1 MGELEEKLTSVL
13 NNPALMQQIMN
24 MAQSMSPGESPPQE
38 STAEPTSLLPEI
50 DINTIRKLSGFAQ
63 KGSIDSN
70 QKSLL
75 SALRP
80 YLSKERITKLEKA
93 MRAAKM
99 AQVASGLLSTAQ
111 FQPGR

>member
-1 MGELEEKLTSVL
+1 MGELEEKLNSVL

-24 MAQSMSPGESPPQE
+24 MAQNMSTSEGHTQENTIDPG
-38 STAEPTSLLPEI
+38 SLMPDI
-50 DINTIRKLSGFAQ
+50 DINTIKKLSGFAQ
-63 KGSIDSN
+63 KGTIDHN

-80 YLSKERITKLEKA
+80 YLSQERISKLEKA

-99 AQVASGLLSTAQ
+99 AQAASGLLATTQ
-111 FQPGR
+111 FQAGR

>member
-1 MGELEEKLTSVL
+1 MGELEEKLNSVL

-24 MAQSMSPGESPPQE
+24 MAQNISPSENPIP
-38 STAEPTSLLPEI
+38 EPTIDPSSLLPDI
-50 DINTIRKLSGFAQ
+50 DIGTIKKLSGFAQ

-80 YLSKERITKLEKA
+80 YLSQERISKLEKA

-99 AQVASGLLSTAQ
+99 AQAASGLLATTQ
-111 FQPGR
+111 FQAGR